1 MSKNVLFAGFGG
13 QGIQFCSK
21 VLAYAGMIADK
32 EVSWLPSYGPEMR
45 GGTSNCA
52 VSIDDEPIAS
62 PLINEPS
69 YLFVLNEPSYA
80 KFINSVLPGGTVVY
94 DSFLINAKTERKD
107 INEFGIPATKIAME
121 HKLSGLANMIAL
133 GYLLKKSDIIELDI
147 IKKALDKMV
156 PPSKKDLIEKNIE
169 ALYLGFEYNENN

>member
-1 MSKNVLFAGFGG
+1 
-13 QGIQFCSK
+13 
-21 VLAYAGMIADK
+21 MIAEK

-62 PLINEPS
+62 PLINEPT
-69 YLFVLNEPSYA
+69 YLFVLNEPSYV
-80 KFINSVLPGGTVVY
+80 KFINSVVSGGTVVY
-94 DSFLINAKTERKD
+94 DSFLINTKTERND
-107 INEFGIPATKIAME
+107 INVYGIPATRMAME
-121 HKLSGLANMIAL
+121 HKFPGLANMIAL

-147 IKKALDKMV
+147 IKKALEKMV

-169 ALYLGFEYNENN
+169 ALNLGYEYKENL